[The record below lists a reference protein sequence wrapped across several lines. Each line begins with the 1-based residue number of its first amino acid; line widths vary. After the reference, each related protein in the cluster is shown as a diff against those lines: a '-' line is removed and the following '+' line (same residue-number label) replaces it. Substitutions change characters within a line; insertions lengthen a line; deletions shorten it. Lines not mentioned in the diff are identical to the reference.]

1 MRKWLIVSLLI
12 CLPLLGLAA
21 TYKAGTD
28 YQILQVTDGAL
39 AHRGSTVTVVEFFS
53 PGCPACFHLESDLE
67 PWLKRKPS
75 YVTFSRVPLAFE
87 SGWDSY
93 QKAYFIAVA
102 LNKDSTIVPALFNA
116 IQVQRQDLTSQTALQ
131 KFFQSQ
137 GVSADQFNSLY
148 NSPSMDLQLSQA
160 DDLMK
165 TYKVYETP
173 SIIIDGK
180 YLVNPSMNNGDNKK
194 MLAVID
200 YLIQQAK
207 S

>member
-1 MRKWLIVSLLI
+1 MRKWLIASLLL
-12 CLPLLGLAA
+12 CLPLLGLAD

-28 YQILQVTDGAL
+28 YQILQVTNGDL
-39 AHRGSTVTVVEFFS
+39 AHSGNTVTVVEFFS
-53 PGCPACFHLESDLE
+53 LGCPACFHLESALE

-87 SGWDSY
+87 TGWDSY

-116 IQVQRQDLTSQTALQ
+116 IQVQRQDLTSQAALQ

-137 GVSADQFNSLY
+137 GVSADQFNGLY
-148 NSPSMDLQLSQA
+148 NSPSMDLELNQA
-160 DDLMK
+160 NDLMK
-165 TYKVYETP
+165 AYKVYETP
-173 SIIIDGK
+173 SIIVNGK
-180 YLVNPSMNNGDNKK
+180 YMVNPSMNNGDNKK

-207 S
+207 Q